1 MFHLQSRSLSWSVE
15 KGLAGYMMALGA
27 NEWASTQKDPNRED
41 WREDT
46 KIDVAR
52 RIWEWGRIHREK
64 VILFAHCASFQV
76 DSGETNGQLGVEQS
90 ERAVPPIHC
99 RQGIG
104 IQNYRR
110 QGDIVGREN
119 SLEAELGLGPRLV
132 AVPQIQMMVIQELKR
147 GHAN

>member
-1 MFHLQSRSLSWSVE
+1 MLRVGYGNGGGFTVKKSYYLHIVQVSRW
-15 KGLAGYMMALGA
+15 
-27 NEWASTQKDPNRED
+27 
-41 WREDT
+41 
-46 KIDVAR
+46 
-52 RIWEWGRIHREK
+52 
-64 VILFAHCASFQV
+64 IL
-76 DSGETNGQLGVEQS
+76 ETNGQLGVEQS